1 MMVFLW
7 RQVTTKGLWSHSLH
21 FYALFQV
28 LPCIPGVCSPGLQIF
43 YTWVTSNS
51 DRNLVIAIEVHALA
65 HGHQQ
70 LGTGGIEEAVE
81 PWPAGW

>member
-1 MMVFLW
+1 MSFSRYFLVF
-7 RQVTTKGLWSHSLH
+7 QA
-21 FYALFQV
+21 FAALV
-28 LPCIPGVCSPGLQIF
+28 YK

-70 LGTGGIEEAVE
+70 LGTGGIEEAVK